1 MRYEI
6 TLLLLLLGILAAGL
20 AMHRF
25 YLKRIES
32 KVRAASASDFDVKA
46 LKAVLRLQQGSNFN
60 ALAIASWS
68 LFFVGL
74 VFLYFLTPAL
84 FPRMNYFISASG
96 PASLDLGLLIF
107 GLAIILVTSMLAFLI
122 PKGYRYYAIS
132 RSDKRLMVPLAL
144 LLLLISIAS
153 SSYLGTIYPA
163 TNEAA
168 WNLGYIALL
177 ASLAL
182 LMLPL
187 VLGFKEAVR

>member
-6 TLLLLLLGILAAGL
+6 TLLLLLLGVLAAGL

-25 YLKRIES
+25 YLKKMES
-32 KVRAASASDFDVKA
+32 KVRAASSSDFDVKA
-46 LKAVLRLQQGSNFN
+46 LMAVLRLQQGSNFN

-68 LFFVGL
+68 LFFVAL
-74 VFLYFLTPAL
+74 VFLYFLTPDL
-84 FPRMNYFISASG
+84 FPSLNYFIGASG

-107 GLAIILVTSMLAFLI
+107 GLAIILLASGLAFLI

-132 RSDKRLMVPLAL
+132 RSDKQMMVPLAL
-144 LLLLISIAS
+144 LLLLISVAA
-153 SSYLGTIYPA
+153 SSYLGTIYPE

-168 WNLGYIALL
+168 WNLGYIALF

>member
-6 TLLLLLLGILAAGL
+6 TLLLLLLGILAVGF

-25 YLKRIES
+25 YLNKLES

-60 ALAIASWS
+60 TLAVASWS

-74 VFLYFLTPAL
+74 VFLYFLTPDL
-84 FPRMNYFISASG
+84 FPSWNYFNGASS

-107 GLAIILVTSMLAFLI
+107 GLIIILVTSMLALLI

-132 RSDKRLMVPLAL
+132 RRQKRMMVPLAL

-153 SSYLGTIYPA
+153 SSFLGTIYPEN
-163 TNEAA
+163 NEAA

-177 ASLAL
+177 ASLVL
-182 LMLPL
+182 LMLPIAE
-187 VLGFKEAVR
+187 GFKEAAR

>member
-6 TLLLLLLGILAAGL
+6 TLLLLLLGFLAAGL
-20 AMHRF
+20 AVHRF
-25 YLKRIES
+25 YLKKMES
-32 KVRAASASDFDVKA
+32 KVRAASASDFDVKT
-46 LKAVLRLQQGSNFN
+46 LMAVLRLQQGSNFN

-74 VFLYFLTPAL
+74 VFLYFLTPEL

-153 SSYLGTIYPA
+153 SSYLGTIYPE

>member
-6 TLLLLLLGILAAGL
+6 TLLLLLLGVLAAGL

-25 YLKRIES
+25 YLKKMES

-46 LKAVLRLQQGSNFN
+46 LMAVLRLQQGSNFN

-68 LFFVGL
+68 LFFVAL
-74 VFLYFLTPAL
+74 VFLYFLTPDL
-84 FPRMNYFISASG
+84 FPSLNYFIGASG

-107 GLAIILVTSMLAFLI
+107 GLAIILLASMLAFLI

-132 RSDKRLMVPLAL
+132 RSDKQMMVPLAL
-144 LLLLISIAS
+144 LLLLISVAA
-153 SSYLGTIYPA
+153 SSYLGTIYPE

-168 WNLGYIALL
+168 WNLGYIALF